1 VTIFINKEL
10 CDGCGECVEICP
22 SEAIFMVDG
31 KVRIDELLCTSCETC
46 ISLCPKK
53 AIQKMSIP
61 EPIVHISTTSRLPAQ
76 DLRVSEPMISAVVA
90 SDPKPVSFIDKLGVA
105 LFALGREVLPYIG
118 DGLTTILENRIAS
131 PKVRT
136 ATNISQP
143 NFNSGLGGRGMG
155 SQQRRRRRIR
165 GKRVY

>member
-1 VTIFINKEL
+1 MTIFVNEEL

-22 SEAIFMVDG
+22 NEAISMLDG

-46 ISLCPKK
+46 ISLCPQK
-53 AIQKMSIP
+53 AIQKVSIP
-61 EPIVHISTTSRLPAQ
+61 EPIVHISTSSRLPAQ
-76 DLRVSEPMISAVVA
+76 DLRVSRSMISVAVA

-105 LFALGREVLPYIG
+105 LFTLGREVLPYID

-136 ATNISQP
+136 TTNITQP

-155 SQQRRRRRIR
+155 SQKRRRRRVR
-165 GKRVY
+165 GKRVC